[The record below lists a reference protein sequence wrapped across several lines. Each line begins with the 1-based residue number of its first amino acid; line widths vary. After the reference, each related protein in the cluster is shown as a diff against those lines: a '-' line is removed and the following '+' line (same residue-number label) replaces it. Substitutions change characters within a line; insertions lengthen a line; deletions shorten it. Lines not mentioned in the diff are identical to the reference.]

1 MPKKNDNNTDSI
13 QMLQEEGDKIR
24 QLVIKTQ
31 TESMILD
38 LKKSVLCYGL
48 YLPPEELFC
57 RNFSVL
63 SMENVV
69 DCLALLQD
77 VKSLVDNPNVLIDR
91 VKIEDCVGDLDK
103 AFKQPSD
110 VWNHVQLF
118 SSQTLAFL
126 KLKDIPGYRGILC
139 YYRSFLGKLAIQL
152 KSIIE
157 KSPNGKKN
165 LLVVSDDFS
174 VKSKI
179 LITVDPRALPRVYD
193 YLVKEGC
200 LADSQKTEFL
210 SIFDNVLLSKT
221 DCKINWLST
230 NVKNGYPNW
239 ERLRALF
246 KELGVDM
253 DKAANYEF
261 VERFFIGVNGKAPDL
276 KPRNHEI
283 KDDLKRYINGLQT
296 VLNNQSYEL

>member
-1 MPKKNDNNTDSI
+1 MPKKNENKTDSI
-13 QMLQEEGDKIR
+13 QMPQEEDDKIC

-48 YLPPEELFC
+48 YLPPEELLC

-63 SMENVV
+63 SMEGIIE
-69 DCLALLQD
+69 CLALLQD
-77 VKSLVDNPNVLIDR
+77 VKSLVDNPNVLIDK
-91 VKIEDCVGDLDK
+91 VKIEDHVDDLDL

-118 SSQTLAFL
+118 SAQTTAFL
-126 KLKDIPGYRGILC
+126 KLKDRPGYRGILS
-139 YYRSFLGKLAIQL
+139 YYRSYLEKLVVQL

-157 KSPNGKKN
+157 NSPNGRRN
-165 LLVVSDDFS
+165 HVVISDDFS

-179 LITVDPRALPRVYD
+179 LVAVDPRALPRVYD

-200 LADSQKTEFL
+200 LAEGQKTEFL
-210 SIFDNVLLSKT
+210 SIFDNVLLFKT
-221 DCKINWLST
+221 DRKINWLST

-239 ERLRALF
+239 ERLRVLF
-246 KELGVDM
+246 QELGVDM
-253 DKAANYEF
+253 DKTPHYEF
-261 VERFFIGVNGKAPDL
+261 IARFFIGVNNKTPDL
-276 KPRNHEI
+276 KPRGHELT
-283 KDDLKRYINGLQT
+283 DDLKRYISGLRT